1 MQCAFISAL
10 RRGVLFV
17 PGILYRCEPK
27 RCIRVCVCV
36 CVCVLVLALKWR
48 CAVCNGV
55 TLVRRSRE
63 QIQRW
68 KLQLQRQRRR
78 AFADISTEEEKART
92 A

>member
-1 MQCAFISAL
+1 MVSFLYQEYCSAANPGDAF
-10 RRGVLFV
+10 
-17 PGILYRCEPK
+17 
-27 RCIRVCVCV
+27 VCV

-78 AFADISTEEEKART
+78 AFADIFIEEEKART